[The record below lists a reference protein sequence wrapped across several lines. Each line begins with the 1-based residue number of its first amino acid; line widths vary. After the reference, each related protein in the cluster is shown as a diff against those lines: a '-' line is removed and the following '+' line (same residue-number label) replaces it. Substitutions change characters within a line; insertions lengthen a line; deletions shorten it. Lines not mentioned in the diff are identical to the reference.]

1 LNVFPLELPS
11 LRERRLDIP
20 LLVEYFTHRFAKR
33 AGKSVRG
40 ISKDTLELLQ
50 SYEWPGN
57 LEDRQAAFQGP
68 VPRTGVKEV
77 AAAVVRFGVCST
89 LAIARNERMSGVR

>member
-1 LNVFPLELPS
+1 LNVFPLEMPS

-50 SYEWPGN
+50 SYEWPGK
-57 LEDRQAAFQGP
+57 L
-68 VPRTGVKEV
+68 
-77 AAAVVRFGVCST
+77 
-89 LAIARNERMSGVR
+89 